1 MDEHIKPADLSY
13 LTPAMVRAAR
23 DLVDLKFQIDT
34 KACKSPESIPQG
46 ICESMRGEDFFDCV
60 LPFRSQ
66 KWVVHEPEFFFVPV
80 THTLGCSWRWWPD
93 EKYFARED
101 ERKIRD
107 YIFSPVGIDDTSYT
121 FIPELGLFLPGE
133 GKNRVNFCRYH
144 NIEHIPAKVYTHHYP
159 EAVRIKLYVLDI
171 NGQRDV
177 WAVLDN
183 RYVQR
188 VQHYALALPVLSAYG
203 VAVLHKW
210 PGYLPRMQMLSVF
223 GDCCSESNLF
233 HRAVIDAEALR
244 SLAEPYVWCRLLN
257 RHLSKKTIYGVMIL
271 FLVALVLHKF
281 E

>member
-1 MDEHIKPADLSY
+1 MDGHIKPADLSY
-13 LTPAMVRAAR
+13 LAPAMARAAR
-23 DLVDLKFQIDT
+23 DFVDLKFQIDT
-34 KACKSPESIPQG
+34 KASKSPESIPQG
-46 ICESMRGEDFFDCV
+46 LYGSMRGEDFFDCV

-66 KWVVHEPEFFFVPV
+66 KWMVDEPELLNVPV

-93 EKYFARED
+93 DRFINEHD
-101 ERKIRD
+101 ERIIRD
-107 YIFSPVGIDDTSYT
+107 HIFSPFGIDETSYT

-159 EAVRIKLYVLDI
+159 EPGRINLYVLDI
-171 NGQRDV
+171 NGKRDV

-188 VQHYALALPVLSAYG
+188 VQHYAFALPLLSAYG

-210 PGYLPRMQMLSVF
+210 PRYLPRMQTLSVF
-223 GDCCSESNLF
+223 GDRCSENNLF
-233 HRAVIDAEALR
+233 HRAVIDAEALH

-257 RHLSKKTIYGVMIL
+257 RHLSKKAIFCGMIL
-271 FLVALVLHKF
+271 FLVALVLHMF